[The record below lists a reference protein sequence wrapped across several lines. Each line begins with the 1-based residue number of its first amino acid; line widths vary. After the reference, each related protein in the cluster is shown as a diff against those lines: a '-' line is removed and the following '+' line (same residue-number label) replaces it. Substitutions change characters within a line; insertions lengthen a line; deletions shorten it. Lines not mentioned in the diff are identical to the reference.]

1 MAIKVLYLC
10 GAIDSIMVDSREVD
24 DSVFLSIFTG
34 QDFTAE
40 GNLEELLDG
49 MVSQAYARVDD
60 LNAVKDKIM
69 TYEKVLAESQVPD
82 DLDDDS
88 D

>member
-1 MAIKVLYLC
+1 
-10 GAIDSIMVDSREVD
+10 MVDSREVD